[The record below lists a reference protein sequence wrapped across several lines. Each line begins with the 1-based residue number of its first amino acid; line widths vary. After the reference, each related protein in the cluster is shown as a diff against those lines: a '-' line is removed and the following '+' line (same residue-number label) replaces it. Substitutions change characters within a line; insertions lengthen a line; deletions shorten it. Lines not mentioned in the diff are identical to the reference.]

1 MIDKLKNIKKN
12 KGLMKYLK
20 NISWLF
26 FEKILRMIIGL
37 LIGIWVAR
45 YLGPE
50 KLGLLS
56 YAQSFVGLFT
66 AIATLG
72 LNTLVVR
79 EFLKDNYKENEL
91 ISTVFLLKLMG
102 SIIVLAIL
110 WVAIQ
115 FTSNDK
121 YTNSL
126 IFIIGSATIFQSFN
140 IIDFY
145 FQSKVMSKYIV
156 YANSIT
162 LFISSIIKIVLI
174 VNDASLES
182 FAFVILFDSFILALG
197 YIYFFLRKSTFNLS
211 YLYFNKII
219 AVKLLKDSLFYM
231 FTAMI
236 IGMYMRIDQVMIQE
250 MMDSKHVGYYAVAAK
265 LSELWYFLPVI
276 ISSSLYPAIEN
287 AKKVSNTLY
296 YKRLERLFVLSN
308 LIAIII
314 IIPTLFLS
322 HVLIVTLYGKAY
334 ILSVVVLQIHIIN
347 LLFAFQRIPS
357 ESWVMSENHKYFE
370 VIKTLFGLLSNI
382 ILNLFLI
389 PKYGI
394 VGAAIATVISMA
406 ITGYLSYAFYSKGIV
421 IFKMMTRTI
430 FFLNIKLLKESER

>member
-1 MIDKLKNIKKN
+1 MRDKLNNIKEN
-12 KGLMKYLK
+12 KGLMRYLK
-20 NISWLF
+20 NTSWLF
-26 FEKILRMIIGL
+26 FEKILRMLIGL
-37 LIGIWVAR
+37 LISIWVAR

-79 EFLKDNYKENEL
+79 ELLKDNYKENEL
-91 ISTVFLLKLMG
+91 ISTVFFLKLIG
-102 SIIVLAIL
+102 AIAVLIIL

-115 FTSNDK
+115 FTSNDT
-121 YTNSL
+121 YTNNL
-126 IFIIGSATIFQSFN
+126 IFIIGSATIFQSLN
-140 IIDFY
+140 VIDFY

-156 YANSIT
+156 YVNSIS
-162 LFISSIIKIVLI
+162 LFLSTIIKIVLI
-174 VNDASLES
+174 LTNASLEA
-182 FAFVILFDSFILALG
+182 FAFVILFDSFILGLG
-197 YIYFFLRKSTFNLS
+197 YIYFFLKKSTFKLS
-211 YLYFNKII
+211 YLKFNKAI
-219 AVKLLKDSLFYM
+219 AKSLLQDSLFYM

-250 MMDSKHVGYYAVAAK
+250 MMDSTQVGYYAVAAK

-287 AKKVSNTLY
+287 AKKVSYNLY
-296 YKRLERLFVLSN
+296 YKRLERLFILSN
-308 LIAIII
+308 LIAVLI

-322 HVLIVTLYGKAY
+322 HFLIMSLYGAAY
-334 ILSVVVLQIHIIN
+334 MLSIVVLQIHIVN

-370 VIKTLFGLLSNI
+370 VIKTLFGLISNV

-389 PKYGI
+389 PQYGI

-406 ITGYLSYAFYSKGIV
+406 ITGYFAYAFYNKSRI

-430 FFLNIKLLKESER
+430 FFLNIKLLKEGER

>member
-1 MIDKLKNIKKN
+1 MRDKLNNIKEN
-12 KGLMKYLK
+12 KGLMRYLK
-20 NISWLF
+20 NTSWLF
-26 FEKILRMIIGL
+26 FEKILRMLIGL
-37 LIGIWVAR
+37 LISIWVAR

-79 EFLKDNYKENEL
+79 ELLKDNYKENEL
-91 ISTVFLLKLMG
+91 ISTVFFLKLIG
-102 SIIVLAIL
+102 AIAVLIIL

-115 FTSNDK
+115 FTSNDT
-121 YTNSL
+121 YTNNL
-126 IFIIGSATIFQSFN
+126 IFIIGSATIFQSLN
-140 IIDFY
+140 VIDFY

-156 YANSIT
+156 YVNSIS
-162 LFISSIIKIVLI
+162 LFLSTIIKIVLI
-174 VNDASLES
+174 LTNASLEA
-182 FAFVILFDSFILALG
+182 FAFVILFDSFILGLG
-197 YIYFFLRKSTFNLS
+197 YIYFFLKKSTFKLS
-211 YLYFNKII
+211 YLKFNKAI
-219 AVKLLKDSLFYM
+219 AKSLLQDSLFYM

-250 MMDSKHVGYYAVAAK
+250 MMDSTQVGYYAVAAK

-287 AKKVSNTLY
+287 AKKVSYNLY
-296 YKRLERLFVLSN
+296 YKRLERLFILSN
-308 LIAIII
+308 LIAVLI

-322 HVLIVTLYGKAY
+322 HFLIMSLYGEAY
-334 ILSVVVLQIHIIN
+334 MLSIVVLQIHIVN

-370 VIKTLFGLLSNI
+370 VIKTLFGLISNV

-389 PKYGI
+389 PQYGI

-406 ITGYLSYAFYSKGIV
+406 ITGYFAYAFYNKSRI

-430 FFLNIKLLKESER
+430 FFLNIKLLKEGER